1 MSKHKGVKSGSPQ
14 AMDYA
19 AKLALKAEAHDMRQ
33 REFARQF
40 EADLWTL
47 TLGRLGWRE
56 KRFGDLVKHL
66 DAVHSEYCAGVLV
79 DAEGG
84 PDIWYTKELLDREI
98 KRYVGKLYVPYDVRY
113 GERQAKPQP
122 LTNIRNLRTM
132 PIDEMADFLAGLGSV
147 PPNCD
152 NKITSGEPDSKKCRD
167 CWMDWLKKEVS
178 E

>member
-56 KRFGDLVKHL
+56 KRFSDLVKHL
-66 DAVHSEYCAGVLV
+66 DAVHSEYCKGVLA
-79 DAEGG
+79 DAEDD
-84 PDIWYTKELLDREI
+84 PEIWYTKELLDREI
-98 KRYVGKLYVPYDVRY
+98 KRYVGKLYVPYDQRY
-113 GERQAKPQP
+113 GTRPQKPQP

-132 PIDEMADFLAGLGSV
+132 PIDELADFLADRGAV

-152 NKITSGEPDSKKCRD
+152 KETSGEPDYKKCRD
-167 CWMDWLKKEVS
+167 CWLAWLQKETN
-178 E
+178 